1 MTKPSGPVRDEAWL
15 RRERARIA
23 RQLHPDRGGSPE
35 DYLSALA
42 ELERQALGIRLGVA
56 DPPNTPIE
64 VRTTL
69 TGRVRR
75 GRRKISAT
83 TTAVGRGAS
92 RGVAMGRRLVG
103 RPVRPP
109 RVT

>member
-1 MTKPSGPVRDEAWL
+1 MTKPSGPARDEAWL

-42 ELERQALGIRLGVA
+42 ELERPALGAGLGVA
-56 DPPNTPIE
+56 GTPIE

-109 RVT
+109 RVS